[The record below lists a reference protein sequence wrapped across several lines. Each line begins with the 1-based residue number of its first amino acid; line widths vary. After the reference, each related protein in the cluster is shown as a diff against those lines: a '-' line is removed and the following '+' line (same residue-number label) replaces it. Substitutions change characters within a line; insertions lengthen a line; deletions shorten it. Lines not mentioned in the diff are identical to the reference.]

1 MDARLVCRATVVP
14 EDATAVILAL
24 VSVDAVIL
32 LALASADAVVHIVSP
47 NIPKFEGARRHESS
61 GCG

>member
-24 VSVDAVIL
+24 VSVDALIL
-32 LALASADAVVHIVSP
+32 HVVFISP
-47 NIPKFEGARRHESS
+47 NIPKFEGARRHE
-61 GCG
+61 